1 MLELARRMG
10 GEPEIVVGY
19 RNSDTFLTDD
29 LKAYGNLT
37 IASDDGSIGTKGTVI
52 DAIRENGIKGDI
64 IYACGPTP
72 MLRGIKAYAEE
83 NNIEAYISLEEKW
96 HAESARVLPV
106 YVRQQ
111 ELTTTLKSTMPEYA
125 RMVLYLMPRRLIF
138 NEY

>member
-1 MLELARRMG
+1 
-10 GEPEIVVGY
+10 
-19 RNSDTFLTDD
+19 
-29 LKAYGNLT
+29 
-37 IASDDGSIGTKGTVI
+37 
-52 DAIRENGIKGDI
+52 
-64 IYACGPTP
+64 

-125 RMVLYLMPRRLIF
+125 RMVLYLMPRRLSF

>member
-52 DAIRENGIKGDI
+52 DAIRETVSRAI
-64 IYACGPTP
+64 
-72 MLRGIKAYAEE
+72 LF
-83 NNIEAYISLEEKW
+83 
-96 HAESARVLPV
+96 
-106 YVRQQ
+106 
-111 ELTTTLKSTMPEYA
+111 MPA
-125 RMVLYLMPRRLIF
+125 DLHLCFVA
-138 NEY
+138 